1 MGCGILF
8 PNDYDS
14 EADSDQ
20 SPDDPDVSNRELD
33 EYPSDS
39 DSEDENMWWRQGNDE
54 QGTKVQVGDVS
65 SICLKWSFS
74 NTVQQV
80 KYQMGSLF
88 VVLSEEERLKFF
100 YLDQ

>member
-33 EYPSDS
+33 LDEYPSDS
-39 DSEDENMWWRQGNDE
+39 DSEDENMWWRHGNDE
-54 QGTKVQVGDVS
+54 QGTKVQVGLS
-65 SICLKWSFS
+65 SLSGFTGRTRVLCVQSF
-74 NTVQQV
+74 
-80 KYQMGSLF
+80 
-88 VVLSEEERLKFF
+88 VLSIL
-100 YLDQ
+100 LC

>member
-54 QGTKVQVGDVS
+54 QGTKVQVRRIILSSHYVS
-65 SICLKWSFS
+65 TRNGSAECLTKS
-74 NTVQQV
+74 
-80 KYQMGSLF
+80 SLIH
-88 VVLSEEERLKFF
+88 VNRLE
-100 YLDQ
+100 

>member
-1 MGCGILF
+1 MGCGIHF

-39 DSEDENMWWRQGNDE
+39 DSEDENMWWRHGNDE
-54 QGTKVQVGDVS
+54 QGTKVQV
-65 SICLKWSFS
+65 CLLFFERSHLHIGIEIGVFS
-74 NTVQQV
+74 
-80 KYQMGSLF
+80 L
-88 VVLSEEERLKFF
+88 L
-100 YLDQ
+100 

>member
-54 QGTKVQVGDVS
+54 QGTKVQVRRIILSSHNVS
-65 SICLKWSFS
+65 NGSAECLTK
-74 NTVQQV
+74 
-80 KYQMGSLF
+80 SLF
-88 VVLSEEERLKFF
+88 IDVNRLE
-100 YLDQ
+100 

>member
-1 MGCGILF
+1 MFLGDIMGCGILF

-54 QGTKVQVGDVS
+54 QGTKVQVRGLSYQV
-65 SICLKWSFS
+65 IMLVHVMGQQ
-74 NTVQQV
+74 NVQL
-80 KYQMGSLF
+80 SHLLF
-88 VVLSEEERLKFF
+88 M
-100 YLDQ
+100 

>member
-54 QGTKVQVGDVS
+54 QGTKVQVRGLS
-65 SICLKWSFS
+65 Y
-74 NTVQQV
+74 QV
-80 KYQMGSLF
+80 KMFVMGKQNVKLNHCLF
-88 VVLSEEERLKFF
+88 M
-100 YLDQ
+100 